1 MTKPQELL
9 GGIFLSIFL
18 FVIFFLLSV
27 PEFSGDV
34 KNHIVWGES
43 ILTGGTKGFYGR
55 EFKDYSFP
63 NYPPLS
69 MLSFAGSVW
78 LYRFTSELFFNLN
91 AYPVFPSELIPWIEN
106 ENVKIS
112 FLKIPAIV
120 PFILTGW
127 IIYFFGL
134 FFKKNKKQSFLFTLL
149 FIFNPGLFYLS
160 VVWGQNDFMQVF
172 FILGAFYLLLKER
185 FMLSYFFAGFSI
197 LSKQTVLMLWGL
209 FLITV
214 YKNNGFAKSKLAL
227 VASLIIFWLA
237 YLPFNNS
244 SFSWPFTFY
253 NETLSKST
261 GFLVS
266 DNAINFWG
274 VYSGFKQ
281 LDASIKFLSLSYE
294 KWGFLVFGVLILP
307 LLYKYLKTKFSINLM
322 LRFLFISSIAYF
334 FILTRM
340 HERYL
345 FFGVIF
351 AHLLTMLSIKY
362 WYSLVFF
369 SGFYFINLYRGL
381 YLPDIA
387 FLTPLVENELFLT
400 ILAIGYLLLLGYNY
414 YLFMFKLSNETE

>member
-1 MTKPQELL
+1 MSKTKKILS
-9 GGIFLSIFL
+9 GIILSIIL
-18 FVIFFLLSV
+18 FKIFFLLSI
-27 PEFSGDV
+27 PQFSGDV
-34 KNHIVWGES
+34 KNHIIWGES
-43 ILTGGTKGFYGR
+43 ILNQGALGFYGR

-78 LYRFTSELFFNLN
+78 LYRFSSELFANLN
-91 AYPVFPSELIPWIEN
+91 VYPIFPSQLIPWIEN

-112 FLKIPAIV
+112 FLKIPAIL

-134 FFKKNKKQSFLFTLL
+134 LFKRDKKQSFLFALL
-149 FIFNPGLFYLS
+149 FLFNPGLFYLS

-172 FILGAFYLLLKER
+172 FILGAFYLLLKQH
-185 FMLSYFFAGFSI
+185 FLLSFFFAGFSI

-214 YKNNGFAKSKLAL
+214 YKTNGSSKSFFALIVSTL
-227 VASLIIFWLA
+227 VFWLA

-244 SFSWPFTFY
+244 SFIWPFAFY

-274 VYSGFKQ
+274 VYSGFRQ

-294 KWGFLVFGVLILP
+294 KWGFLVFAILIIP
-307 LLYKYLKTKFSINLM
+307 LLYKYLKTKFSKNL
-322 LRFLFISSIAYF
+322 LLQFLFISSITYF

-351 AHLLTMLSIKY
+351 AHLLTMLNKKY
-362 WYSLVFF
+362 WYNLVFF

-387 FLTPLVENELFLT
+387 FLTPLVKNELFLT
-400 ILAIGYLLLLGYNY
+400 ILATGYFLLLGYNY
-414 YLFMFKLSNETE
+414 YIFMFKLSNETE